1 MVAQRAQNGW
11 PHFGTWS
18 IEDWFHEPVRFPGF
32 RSSDMGSMRLLWLC
46 QEVDMD
52 VLNKNQRFEELDV
65 LREAEEEELPAI
77 ADM

>member
-1 MVAQRAQNGW
+1 
-11 PHFGTWS
+11 
-18 IEDWFHEPVRFPGF
+18 
-32 RSSDMGSMRLLWLC
+32 MGSMRLLWLC